1 MITIGIFGGTFDP
14 PHVGHLALA
23 SAARIQLGLDRLLW
37 MLTPDPP
44 HKLHQTITPIAHRL
58 AMVDLAL
65 AGHPEF
71 ELSRVELDRPGP
83 HYALDTVRLVQ
94 EQNPDSGI
102 VYLMGSD
109 SLRDLPSWHRPSDLL
124 SALRYIGVMRRP
136 DSNYDLPALE
146 EMLPGI
152 SAKVRFVDAPPV
164 DISASEI
171 RSLAAAGKP
180 FREFVTGD
188 VYEYIIEYRLY
199 SPPPIM

>member
-1 MITIGIFGGTFDP
+1 MSTIGIFGGTFDP

-23 SAARIQLGLDRLLW
+23 SAARAQLGLDRLLW

-58 AMVDLAL
+58 AMVELAL

-71 ELSRVELDRPGP
+71 ELSRLELDRPGP

-94 EQNPDSGI
+94 EQNPDSEI

-109 SLRDLPSWHRPSDLL
+109 SLRDLPFWYRPSDLV

-136 DSNYDLPALE
+136 DSDYDLPALE
-146 EMLPGI
+146 QILPGI
-152 SAKVRFVDAPPV
+152 TAKVRFVDAPLV
-164 DISASEI
+164 DISASDI
-171 RSLAAAGKP
+171 RALAAAGKP
-180 FREFVTGD
+180 FREFVTAD

-199 SPPPIM
+199 SQSPKK